1 MAKLKNGFSNNLTL
15 YQLPILSK
23 IVYICSVIGL
33 TLLVFLGLIVLD
45 EKMLAFFL
53 LIAFILFDIMV
64 FFLAFKTYLRIDFN
78 SKKFIIREFP
88 GFKEKIINLEDIKSI
103 KVSKD
108 YKYKTF
114 IIDIICE
121 NDIIQIKSWST
132 GYLGFHLMFNNNN
145 IQINRLE
152 CFCEKCNQYLGKNM

>member
-53 LIAFILFDIMV
+53 LIAFIIFNIMV

-132 GYLGFHLMFNNNN
+132 GYLGFHLMFNNN

-152 CFCEKCNQYLGKNM
+152 CFCEKCNQYLNKNI

>member
-64 FFLAFKTYLRIDFN
+64 FFLVFKTYLRIDFN

-114 IIDIICE
+114 IIDII
-121 NDIIQIKSWST
+121 KK
-132 GYLGFHLMFNNNN
+132 
-145 IQINRLE
+145 QINVIISII
-152 CFCEKCNQYLGKNM
+152 